1 MEKIRILADGTVIEN
16 DPDIVPDTIA
26 RVEKLLD
33 QPVLR
38 ERIKSGAYGLVV
50 GIDASGR
57 VPALLMHKI
66 VQGFRQAP
74 LRFVAGKRTYGQDDE
89 QNRANGIGS
98 VIYGM
103 HDTLQDQGGGRVLIV
118 DDVINSGDALTDIC
132 REMRALGMTFDVAVL
147 GAIGTD
153 SESTTDGQ
161 AKKLGGE
168 IFYAQIDHST
178 SNSFPEIYGRSDYS
192 GVVKTPG
199 AIYAQPAVLP
209 DESNFH
215 DTRVA
220 IDNAAP
226 VLIAK
231 LENQ

>member
-16 DPDIVPDTIA
+16 GPDVIPDTIA

-50 GIDASGR
+50 GVDASGR

-66 VQGFRQAP
+66 VLGFRNVP
-74 LRFVAGKRTYGQDDE
+74 LRFVAGKKTFDEIDVQD
-89 QNRANGIGS
+89 RANGIGS

-103 HDTLQDQGGGRVLIV
+103 HDTLQDQGGGRVLLV
-118 DDVINSGDALTDIC
+118 DDVISSGEAIADIC
-132 REMRALGMTFDVAVL
+132 REMQVLGMTYDIAVL
-147 GAIGTD
+147 GAQGTD
-153 SESTTDGQ
+153 DESNTDIQ

-168 IFYAQIDHST
+168 VFYAQIDHPDSL
-178 SNSFPEIYGRSDYS
+178 SFPEIYGRSEYS
-192 GVVKTPG
+192 GVVKSGG
-199 AIYAQPAVLP
+199 AIYAQPAILQNR
-209 DESNFH
+209 DEL
-215 DTRVA
+215 DTTREEIA
-220 IDNAAP
+220 DAANAF
-226 VLIAK
+226 IAK